1 MKVMDYSTRSK
12 EELIEELKALKLE
25 YFELKSSCNKIMSAT
40 NLAEEK
46 LLKRTNLMSSLSK
59 YSIEL
64 AETEYNKIQEFI
76 VFRFKSLF
84 DVRGVWISSYNETH
98 SELTIEASTATKNEN
113 SRILKYLGGALS
125 KHKTII
131 NEEKYREMV
140 ETGVKVFSSLHDI
153 SFGQIPEVVS
163 QDIERIF
170 NVGWFQGVALVDN
183 GKLFGTLVIAGFRG
197 QEELDLDIVR
207 IFAELTSN
215 VLRRKQAEI
224 NLLASEEKFRK
235 IFITSPHS
243 ININR
248 LHDGSYVS
256 INNGFSKLTG
266 YSEEEV
272 IGKTSFELNLWA
284 NPSDRDILIKGLK
297 EKGEIDNLETQ
308 FRTKNGS
315 VKDGIISATII
326 ELAGEEH
333 ILSITRDITERK
345 ESEERIHKSEG
356 KYRLLA
362 ENISDVIW
370 KMDTETMHFT
380 YVSPSVER
388 LRGYTADEIIALPMT
403 HALTED
409 AFNYITNQTKK
420 QVQDILDGIEKPG
433 KYYTDEVQ
441 QPCKDGS
448 LIWTEVITSFN
459 INPENGKVEVLGVT
473 RDITERKKAEEALRQ
488 SEINAEIAQ
497 RKKVEAEVNKVNAG
511 LEKRVAER
519 TAQLEAANSELQA
532 FAYSVSHDLR
542 APLRAIDGF
551 SKYVLEDY
559 SSKLDA
565 EGQRLLGL
573 IRSNTQKMD
582 KLITD
587 ILSLSRV
594 TRSEHKKSNI
604 DMTKMA
610 LSMYSEA
617 VSNDI
622 KDTLNFSIEN
632 LPEIFAD
639 PTYIKQV
646 WINLISN
653 AVKFSAFKE
662 LPLIKIGGYVENGY
676 HVYWIKD
683 NGVGFNQEYA
693 HKLFGVFQRLHR
705 SDEFE
710 GTGVGLA
717 IVQRII
723 HRHGGKV
730 WAEGKEND
738 GATFYF
744 SLPSESLLIDSDK

>member
-1 MKVMDYSTRSK
+1 MDYSTRSK